1 MGGTNTGLTAP
12 GHLGSVVI
20 SSATIRVTAVC
31 GVSYPCTRNK
41 TNLGVAAPWLWRD
54 VHTTNLAILPPTPP
68 PLGSGSGSVRFLS
81 AGKNVFGQNMVNP
94 LYDGDGDGNEDGE
107 GGDDDAEGRQ
117 NRNSRRSFKTKK
129 ATNTQKRK
137 SAPTPSYCVSQHG
150 FLVVQV
156 QVPRVHRVHR
166 LLCNPCAPALVQ
178 PVCTGSCA
186 TRVHRLLCNPV
197 CTGSCATPQHTHTH
211 YHTHAHARTTTHTHT
226 ITLSHCHTVTLS
238 HYHTITH
245 TTTHTLPP
253 PQHHISLPSVS
264 RVCSVSDG
272 ADVCARYDTAGM
284 EKEFQH
290 IQITELS
297 AEKASLH
304 AMLEPLPSTHTRA
317 RARPAICIGVLIG
330 GSCPR
335 AECALHT
342 CSNRVTR
349 TRRLGVLCMS
359 PS

>member
-186 TRVHRLLCNPV
+186 TPCAPAPV
-197 CTGSCATPQHTHTH
+197 QPLNIHTH
-211 YHTHAHARTTTHTHT
+211 TTTHTHT
-226 ITLSHCHTVTLS
+226 HALPHTRTLSHYHTVTLS
-238 HYHTITH
+238 HYHTITLS
-245 TTTHTLPP
+245 HTLPHTHYRHHNTTFRFP
-253 PQHHISLPSVS
+253 PSLVFVLFLTVRTCVHGTTRQAWKKSSSTSKSQSSPLK
-264 RVCSVSDG
+264 RPVCTP
-272 ADVCARYDTAGM
+272 C
-284 EKEFQH
+284 
-290 IQITELS
+290 
-297 AEKASLH
+297 
-304 AMLEPLPSTHTRA
+304 
-317 RARPAICIGVLIG
+317 
-330 GSCPR
+330 
-335 AECALHT
+335 
-342 CSNRVTR
+342 
-349 TRRLGVLCMS
+349 
-359 PS
+359 